1 MPTCSEPLRHG
12 RAHRQRGDILLESLI
27 AVLIS
32 AIVGG
37 GMAWLASRI
46 LDNQREARLSHLA
59 VEELR
64 NALLDQGVG
73 ICGTAVA
80 LALPGGLSPAADVT
94 CDGDDAIALTLDG
107 HSHAIAPPP
116 RITLEIGPTG
126 LGLDNTGP
134 PLTLGSQQ

>member
-1 MPTCSEPLRHG
+1 MRTCSESPRHD

-27 AVLIS
+27 AVLIA

-59 VEELR
+59 VEALR

-73 ICGTAVA
+73 VCGTAVT
-80 LALPGGLSPAADVT
+80 LALPGGLSPPAEVT
-94 CDGDDAIALTLDG
+94 CDDDDAIALTLAG

-116 RITLEIGPTG
+116 RITLEIGPAD
-126 LGLDNTGP
+126 LGLDDTGP